1 MAILGILLAIA
12 LPGYREHVR
21 KAARADAQAFLTDVA
36 SRQHQFLVERRRYA
50 TSVATLN
57 MAPSAHLAGRF
68 ENPIT
73 VEAPDVVPPTF
84 RLSAR
89 AIGDQ
94 ANDKCPAL
102 TLDSAGNREP
112 PGCW

>member
-1 MAILGILLAIA
+1 
-12 LPGYREHVR
+12 
-21 KAARADAQAFLTDVA
+21 
-36 SRQHQFLVERRRYA
+36 
-50 TSVATLN
+50 
-57 MAPSAHLAGRF
+57 MAPSAHLDGRF
-68 ENPIT
+68 ENPII

-94 ANDKCPAL
+94 AKDKCPAL